1 MVISLL
7 AGIAFLSGG
16 EIAMPQ
22 SDDPVQHGSSDGSLD
37 GIKSEGWTAS
47 SRKGGRDQ
55 IGTGDDFKSVH
66 MDGLRRYPHLN
77 AIGSRMPDECT
88 LLDGTDHQLRDGQC
102 G

>member
-1 MVISLL
+1 MVISLF

-37 GIKSEGWTAS
+37 GIKSEGWAAS

-55 IGTGDDFKSVH
+55 FGTMDDFKSVH
-66 MDGLRRYPHLN
+66 MDGLRRYPHTDDKTSRK
-77 AIGSRMPDECT
+77 AISRGLPEARAIP
-88 LLDGTDHQLRDGQC
+88 L
-102 G
+102 

>member
-66 MDGLRRYPHLN
+66 MDGLRRYPQTSD
-77 AIGSRMPDECT
+77 IGAVKQPESA
-88 LLDGTDHQLRDGQC
+88 
-102 G
+102 

>member
-1 MVISLL
+1 
-7 AGIAFLSGG
+7 
-16 EIAMPQ
+16 MPQ

-66 MDGLRRYPHLN
+66 MDGLRRYPHTKVR
-77 AIGSRMPDECT
+77 ASEMAS
-88 LLDGTDHQLRDGQC
+88 
-102 G
+102 

>member
-1 MVISLL
+1 
-7 AGIAFLSGG
+7 
-16 EIAMPQ
+16 MPQ

-66 MDGLRRYPHLN
+66 MDGLRRYPHLYSRN
-77 AIGSRMPDECT
+77 MTSPGTQRVHSIGVT
-88 LLDGTDHQLRDGQC
+88 
-102 G
+102 

>member
-1 MVISLL
+1 
-7 AGIAFLSGG
+7 
-16 EIAMPQ
+16 MPQ

-66 MDGLRRYPHLN
+66 MDGLRRYPHW
-77 AIGSRMPDECT
+77 
-88 LLDGTDHQLRDGQC
+88 LDGSPRATTRVTRFAALAPIT
-102 G
+102 

>member
-1 MVISLL
+1 
-7 AGIAFLSGG
+7 
-16 EIAMPQ
+16 MPQ

-66 MDGLRRYPHLN
+66 MDGLRRYPQF
-77 AIGSRMPDECT
+77 T
-88 LLDGTDHQLRDGQC
+88 LEAADLRDLARPEDVLKD
-102 G
+102 

>member
-1 MVISLL
+1 MVISLF

-37 GIKSEGWTAS
+37 GIKSEGWAAS

-55 IGTGDDFKSVH
+55 FGTMDDFKSVH
-66 MDGLRRYPHLN
+66 MDGLRRYPQHRKNSLHLIGLN
-77 AIGSRMPDECT
+77 AWHN
-88 LLDGTDHQLRDGQC
+88 L
-102 G
+102 

>member
-1 MVISLL
+1 
-7 AGIAFLSGG
+7 
-16 EIAMPQ
+16 MPQ

-66 MDGLRRYPHLN
+66 MDGLRRYPHPPLTSLIAN
-77 AIGSRMPDECT
+77 GFAPVTRKP
-88 LLDGTDHQLRDGQC
+88 
-102 G
+102 